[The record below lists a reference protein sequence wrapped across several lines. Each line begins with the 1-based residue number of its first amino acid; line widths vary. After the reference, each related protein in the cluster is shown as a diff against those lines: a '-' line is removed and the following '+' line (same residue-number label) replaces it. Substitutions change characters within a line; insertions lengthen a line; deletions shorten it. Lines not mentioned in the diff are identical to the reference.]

1 VENDFNREYSRQLV
15 VELPAGYSV
24 RNLQELNM
32 DVKAGSNPAAP
43 VYFFRSAYTQQGQKL
58 TVTSTEAYHQIY
70 WPKKDFEAYRSV
82 INASANFNKIVL
94 VLEKK

>member
-1 VENDFNREYSRQLV
+1 
-15 VELPAGYSV
+15 
-24 RNLQELNM
+24 M
-32 DVKAGSNPAAP
+32 DVKAGPDPAAP
-43 VYFFRSAYTQQGQKL
+43 VYFFRSAYSQQGQKL